1 MKIKKI
7 VGLFALACTMFMATQ
22 MVSAAT
28 NTASLGKPQTTSGVE
43 IEYVQEGDV
52 FRVPVYLDYDEG
64 IENYQLNILYDE
76 ALVTPGQTVG
86 ATTRFGVNNITDDFD
101 EKIGNFDTNVRDLVK
116 GEGPLTLTNNDAYV
130 GKTALILQWYYT
142 SKVNVT
148 SAKPVAY
155 AYFTANADL
164 DGNVELGLTMDLLIA
179 GYSDANL
186 VVTDFAPITTNIGT
200 TTVLNKASVI
210 KFEIAKNPGYFVH
223 EVYVELD
230 GVKYQLTKCTET
242 ETGYEFV
249 VNVKNTSDA
258 AKTVNSAKVMVAK
271 ADTDA
276 ADAVTTEEVYADLG
290 TVTVEKY

>member
-22 MVSAAT
+22 MVSAASG
-28 NTASLGKPQTTSGVE
+28 TASLGKPQTTSGAE

-52 FRVPVYLDYDEG
+52 FRVPVYLDYAEG

-76 ALVTPGQTVG
+76 NLVTPGQTAG
-86 ATTRFGVNNITDDFD
+86 TSTRFGTNNITNDFE

-116 GEGPLTLTNNDAYV
+116 GQGALTLTNNDAYV

-142 SKVNVT
+142 SKVSVT

-155 AYFTANADL
+155 AYFTANADME
-164 DGNVELGLTMDLLIA
+164 GNVDLALTMDLFIA
-179 GYSDANL
+179 GYSEGNN
-186 VVTDFAPITTNIGT
+186 VTDFGNDTTNVGT
-200 TTVLNKASVI
+200 AIVLNKASVI

-230 GVKYQLTKCTET
+230 NAKYQLTKCTET

-249 VNVKNTSDA
+249 VNVKNTGNV
-258 AKTVNSAKVMVAK
+258 AKTVNSARVIVAT
-271 ADTDA
+271 ADTEDA
-276 ADAVTTEEVYADLG
+276 TTYTEEVYADLG